1 MIYYYFLFHR
11 AVLNIELLTFVCA
24 CCFLPHLLTYL
35 LICCQLESTAAR
47 VNEGATTVHGT
58 PEGSTCCHLTLRNV
72 PPTSTDIPDITT
84 SNSMTSP
91 AECGQRPQSARS
103 NSRTPSQ
110 PPGDRPQTSSSPS
123 TGNKRTG
130 TKSSL
135 PLSKTNDGRRPGSG
149 RRTHQ
154 RSPGTPDD
162 GRQRHAAVVGGMTAA
177 DDVAAVSSSS
187 DAYSDD
193 TTSSANGHTSTSP
206 TPGQSRFE
214 ENCFFSEN
222 LIIYLWSPWTL
233 IPGTLHP
240 ATNLPRKSCLNQT

>member
-1 MIYYYFLFHR
+1 
-11 AVLNIELLTFVCA
+11 
-24 CCFLPHLLTYL
+24 
-35 LICCQLESTAAR
+35 

-72 PPTSTDIPDITT
+72 PPTSTDVLDITP

-91 AECGQRPQSARS
+91 PPSPADCVQRPQSARS
-103 NSRTPSQ
+103 NSRTPCQ
-110 PPGDRPQTSSSPS
+110 PPSDRPQTSSSPS

-130 TKSSL
+130 TKSAL
-135 PLSKTNDGRRPGSG
+135 PLIKNNDGRRPGSG

-154 RSPGTPDD
+154 RPPGTPDD
-162 GRQRHAAVVGGMTAA
+162 GWQRHPAMVGGMTAA

-206 TPGQSRFE
+206 TPGQSRFGE
-214 ENCFFSEN
+214 KLF
-222 LIIYLWSPWTL
+222 
-233 IPGTLHP
+233 
-240 ATNLPRKSCLNQT
+240 